1 MPRKKAAPTTSAS
14 YAAPTSTG
22 ARWGLMNLDTGQFTV
37 LPTGGG
43 RTTASAG
50 TTAPR
55 TRTRTRTR
63 TKTVATG
70 QPAAQAS
77 AGGGPSMTPQAIG
90 RRKQAERARRA
101 KLQQQQQP

>member
-37 LPTGGG
+37 LPTGGV

-55 TRTRTRTR
+55 TRTRTR
-63 TKTVATG
+63 KTVATG